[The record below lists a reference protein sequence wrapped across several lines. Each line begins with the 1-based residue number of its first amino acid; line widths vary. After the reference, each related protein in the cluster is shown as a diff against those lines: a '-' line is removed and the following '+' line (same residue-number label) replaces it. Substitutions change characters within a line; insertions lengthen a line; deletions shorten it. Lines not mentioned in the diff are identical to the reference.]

1 MCQRKL
7 QKINPRLA
15 EKKWHNIKEIDWHT
29 IRKFS
34 TINSSVATVLGFNF
48 IANLNDSLNVFGKLS
63 FNSAKLEFNKI
74 KLSKISDL

>member
-34 TINSSVATVLGFNF
+34 KRE
-48 IANLNDSLNVFGKLS
+48 DWQHR
-63 FNSAKLEFNKI
+63 
-74 KLSKISDL
+74 